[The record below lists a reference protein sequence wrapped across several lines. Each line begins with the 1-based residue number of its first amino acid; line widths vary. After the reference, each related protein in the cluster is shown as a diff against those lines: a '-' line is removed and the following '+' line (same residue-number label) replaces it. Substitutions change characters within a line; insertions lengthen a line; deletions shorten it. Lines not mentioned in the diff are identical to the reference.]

1 MYNNVEQL
9 NQFADKVKID
19 GVTGTV
25 NKVYLP
31 GNKGPI
37 NAKLAMIGGEYTIA
51 FWPSDWDQDS
61 VLALE
66 GKSVELSENLSK
78 SVRKSGGKTYHSV
91 NVHKGA
97 SIAFLDGGVG
107 VDTTQPVKTPS
118 ANPQASQ
125 NQPKPLQAKL
135 EIQKMSNLHCA
146 CFVAAT
152 HQRENLAHAGHK
164 MTEEMFQATVSS
176 LFIQASRENL
186 HKLMPDSP
194 ISLKPVEKAEPKQES
209 ETTFYD
215 E

>member
-61 VLALE
+61 VVALE
-66 GKSVELSENLSK
+66 GKSVELTENLSK

-97 SIAFLDGGVG
+97 SIAFLDGGAG
-107 VDTTQPVKTPS
+107 VDTTQSVKTP
-118 ANPQASQ
+118 PASTHTGTA
-125 NQPKPLQAKL
+125 KPLQAKL

-194 ISLKPVEKAEPKQES
+194 ITLKPVEKAEPKQES
-209 ETTFYD
+209 QGESTFYD